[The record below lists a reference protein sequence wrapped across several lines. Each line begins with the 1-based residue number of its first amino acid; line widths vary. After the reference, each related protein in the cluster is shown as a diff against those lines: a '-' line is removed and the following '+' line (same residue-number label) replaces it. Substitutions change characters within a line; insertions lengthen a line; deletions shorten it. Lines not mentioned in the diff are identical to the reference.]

1 MEVFFVGV
9 LLVVVGLMVAT
20 SGYPLF
26 RVMLPLMGFFAGF
39 GLGFSMVQ
47 AVTGANAFSFVA
59 AFLTALITGLVVAA
73 LSYAYYTLGVLVI
86 VASLLAGAFAYFGQ
100 AIGLREDGFIVGLLA
115 ITGGIIGVITVLR
128 YGLQHDFIVAM
139 TSMFGIG
146 LVFVG
151 TFLLFG
157 DFTLNDLHKDGIMQ
171 SISNVVTSS
180 WIWLVAWIG
189 GTVIAMQAQVIM
201 IARAVF
207 GDQYVIE
214 ATKKK

>member
-1 MEVFFVGV
+1 
-9 LLVVVGLMVAT
+9 
-20 SGYPLF
+20 
-26 RVMLPLMGFFAGF
+26 
-39 GLGFSMVQ
+39 
-47 AVTGANAFSFVA
+47 
-59 AFLTALITGLVVAA
+59 
-73 LSYAYYTLGVLVI
+73 
-86 VASLLAGAFAYFGQ
+86 
-100 AIGLREDGFIVGLLA
+100 
-115 ITGGIIGVITVLR
+115 
-128 YGLQHDFIVAM
+128 M

>member
-100 AIGLREDGFIVGLLA
+100 AIGLREDGFIMGLLA
-115 ITGGIIGVITVLR
+115 
-128 YGLQHDFIVAM
+128 M
-139 TSMFGIG
+139 TAMFGVGMI
-146 LVFVG
+146 FVG
-151 TFLLFG
+151 AFLLFG